1 MNYIF
6 YDFETSGTNT
16 DFDQILQI
24 GAVLTGEG
32 FEAKETLNLS
42 CRLKKKCYTCSSG
55 SAS

>member
-24 GAVLTGEG
+24 GAVLTGGE
-32 FEAKETLNLS
+32 FEAK
-42 CRLKKKCYTCSSG
+42 
-55 SAS
+55 